1 MSSKAV
7 YNSKLVAHLAGL
19 PQHSMAEL
27 KTIVNSAPK
36 KLGAGIL
43 ISALLGSTAI
53 PAFAVEPWVM
63 VEKTILT
70 GIDISRIQ
78 GVTTDGTNWYFSGTE
93 SLEKANIDFKSLS
106 LVKPAIP
113 DSLKNPSE
121 YSDIGLNHIGDID
134 YADGYLY
141 ISLDS
146 SKRAPDTNGKYER
159 PVFAVFDAKTMT
171 FTGQAFKLN
180 PPNGTKD
187 IASWV
192 AVDAKNGFGYGMAY
206 ESGTEIAVYNLSD
219 WSFVK
224 YVPLS
229 QPIIAAQG
237 GKVFNGWMYFSTDYE
252 GRLFYRANLETGE
265 VEALGNLKID
275 GDQEVQGLSFRQSAD
290 GWALYIIN
298 REETPTGVQGA
309 FYRHVR
315 PYGNAL
321 SGELHA
327 NIKGAIIQ
335 DSRYARDAVTHRL
348 GVAFG
353 TVAQDS
359 SMAATFDGKEWKGA
373 QSDATGITI
382 WGAPIGAT
390 SRAQGAGDAAGF
402 KHTSG
407 GFIGGVDM
415 PVHTWRLGIVASY
428 SRTNYEVSERSSDG
442 SSDNYQVGL
451 YGGTQVGALGF
462 RAGAIYGWNKIDTTR
477 HVVFPAFN
485 ETLSGDYNANTAQVF
500 GELGYRFDLGQT
512 TLEPFANLAYVNLRT
527 KAFSET
533 GGATAG
539 LTSEKT
545 STDNIFTTLGV
556 RASTDFKLTE
566 TTIKLYGMLGWQ
578 HAYDDVTQTSNFAF
592 NNNSSFII
600 TGAPL
605 AKDALAIEAGFDVAI
620 TPNTTLGTSYSG
632 QIASET
638 KGHAFKINFDMKF

>member
-1 MSSKAV
+1 MPSKTV
-7 YNSKLVAHLAGL
+7 YNAKLVAHTVEDRPIRINSARKTLSAGL
-19 PQHSMAEL
+19 LLA
-27 KTIVNSAPK
+27 
-36 KLGAGIL
+36 
-43 ISALLGSTAI
+43 ALLGSTTI
-53 PAFAVEPWVM
+53 PALAVEPWVM
-63 VEKTILT
+63 VEKTILS

-78 GVTTDGTNWYFSGTE
+78 GVTNDGTNWFFSGTE
-93 SLEKANIDFKSLS
+93 SLEKANIDFKSLL

-121 YSDIGLNHIGDID
+121 FSDIGLNHIGDID

-192 AVDAKNGFGYGMAY
+192 AVDAKQGFGYGMAY

-237 GKVFNGWMYFSTDYE
+237 GKIFNGWMYFSTDNE
-252 GRLFYRANLETGE
+252 GKLFYRANLETGE
-265 VEALGNLKID
+265 VETLGNLKID
-275 GDQEVQGLSFRQSAD
+275 GDQEIQGLSFKNTPD
-290 GWALYIIN
+290 GWSLYIIN
-298 REETPTGVQGA
+298 REETPTGMQGA

-348 GVAFG
+348 GTAFG
-353 TVAQDS
+353 TVTQDS
-359 SMAATFDGKEWKGA
+359 SLAANYDGKEWKNAQGA
-373 QSDATGITI
+373 TDGITI
-382 WGAPIGAT
+382 WGTPIGTT
-390 SRAQGAGDAAGF
+390 SRADGAGDAAGF

-415 PVHTWRLGIVASY
+415 PVETWRLGIVAGY
-428 SRTNYEVSERSSDG
+428 SRTNYHVAERSSDG

-451 YGGTQVGALGF
+451 YGGTQAGALGF

-500 GELGYRFDLGQT
+500 GELGYRFDLGQSAI
-512 TLEPFANLAYVNLRT
+512 EPFANLAYVNLRS
-527 KAFSET
+527 KEFSET
-533 GGATAG
+533 GGKTAA
-539 LTSEKT
+539 LTSEK
-545 STDNIFTTLGV
+545 SSSDNIFTTLGV
-556 RASTDFKLTE
+556 RASTDFKLAE
-566 TTIKLYGMLGWQ
+566 TTVKLRGMLGWQ

-592 NNNSSFII
+592 NNNTSFTIS
-600 TGAPL
+600 GAPI

-620 TPNTTLGTSYSG
+620 APNTTLGTSYSG